1 MLGDINER
9 TLENRINEEYECS
22 FSEFRD
28 KYSSGTKQKLV
39 EKAIQMAMDGNTAM
53 MIFVLKN
60 LLNWQD
66 KPITVEEAKAFV
78 FAYETKTKRESSKAA

>member
-9 TLENRINEEYECS
+9 TLENRINEEYDCS

-28 KYSSGTKQKLV
+28 KYSSNTKQKLV
-39 EKAIQMAMDGNTAM
+39 EKAIDMAMSGNTAM

-66 KPITVEEAKAFV
+66 KPITIEEAKDFV
-78 FAYETKTKRESSKAA
+78 FAYETKTKRELKSA